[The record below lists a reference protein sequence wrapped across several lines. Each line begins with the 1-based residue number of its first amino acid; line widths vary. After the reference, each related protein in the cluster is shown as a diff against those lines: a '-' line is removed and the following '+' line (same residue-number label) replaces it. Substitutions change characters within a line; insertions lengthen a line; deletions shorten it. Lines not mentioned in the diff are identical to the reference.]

1 MVLSMSDWITKD
13 FWWKLFSVFLAVVL
27 WLTVYKIRE
36 QPAMAVS
43 VAGNP
48 VTYDNLPVLA
58 VSTASDVRDFRVMP
72 GTVVVKVS
80 GPAEVMAVLQ
90 ANQIHPVVDLT
101 DIVAGRNFKR
111 RVEVS
116 TPPGVTLVSVE
127 PAEVGVIFPP
137 QVENKK

>member
-1 MVLSMSDWITKD
+1 MSDWITKD

-36 QPAMAVS
+36 EPSPAS
-43 VAGNP
+43 SSAGVP
-48 VTYDNLPVLA
+48 LTYGSLPVLV
-58 VSTASDVRDFRVMP
+58 VSGASDVRDFHVLP
-72 GTVVVKVS
+72 DSVAVKVI
-80 GPAEVMAVLQ
+80 GPANVIAVLQ

-101 DIVAGRNFKR
+101 GIVAGRNLKR

-127 PAEVGVIFPP
+127 PAEVGVLFPP
-137 QVENKK
+137 KADNKP